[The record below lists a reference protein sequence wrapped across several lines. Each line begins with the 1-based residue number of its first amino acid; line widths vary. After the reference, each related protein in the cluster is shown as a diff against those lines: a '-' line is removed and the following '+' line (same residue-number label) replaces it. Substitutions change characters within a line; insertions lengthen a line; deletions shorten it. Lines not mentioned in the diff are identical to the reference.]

1 MNELIFKVL
10 NIQRIVGSDILTEVL
25 MVKCPPGKV
34 KKVMLESVKKGFKQT
49 RNGLIIICA

>member
-10 NIQRIVGSDILTEVL
+10 IIQRIVGSDILTEVL

-49 RNGLIIICA
+49 RNDLIIICA